1 VGAGGAED
9 ALRFAG
15 RTCADP
21 AGSASR
27 WKALTGGKAVGCLP
41 PLVPEEI
48 IHAAGILP
56 VTVRGD
62 EYGGSS
68 GPWSVLDGWV
78 FSPVHGLPQDPAN
91 FLDDTASG
99 KPQFRILFTPR
110 RMKVPSM
117 EETLDQVEMLREW
130 ACDFSGRTVTDGALS
145 KSIYSYNENRM
156 LLSELEERLASCPG
170 AFSAREVFRLIR
182 SAAALPREAHSLL
195 LRSALSRTPAPV
207 NRGAARIFLGGATVP
222 FSVMEAID
230 GACATLVGDDLEEG
244 HRYNEQKADESGDPA
259 LAFSRRLRARLLGLE
274 EAERRRAARLLDRVR
289 ATGADRLLYM
299 KTGVSESAE
308 YAETLAAE
316 SGRLGLPFLCL
327 EADPAGGISNA
338 MKEGIASFIRNGG
351 QGG

>member
-21 AGSASR
+21 AGAVSR
-27 WKALTGGKAVGCLP
+27 WKALTGGKAVGCFP

-48 IHAAGILP
+48 LHAAGILP

-62 EYGGSS
+62 EYRGSS
-68 GPWSVLDGWV
+68 DPWSVLDGWV
-78 FSPVHGLPQDPAN
+78 FSQVHGLPQDPDCFEA
-91 FLDDTASG
+91 DPAYG
-99 KPQFRILFTPR
+99 KPQFHILFTPR

-117 EETLDQVEMLREW
+117 EEALDQVEMLREW
-130 ACDFSGRTVTDGALS
+130 AGDVSGRMVSDGALS
-145 KSIYSYNENRM
+145 KSISSYNENRM
-156 LLSELEERLASCPG
+156 LLSGLEERLSSCPG
-170 AFSAREVFRLIR
+170 DFSAREVFLLVR

-195 LRSALSRTPAPV
+195 LRSALSRTPKPA
-207 NRGAARIFLGGATVP
+207 RRIAARVFLGGATAP
-222 FSVMEAID
+222 LPVMQAID
-230 GACATLVGDDLEEG
+230 GAFGALVGDDLEEG

-274 EAERRRAARLLDRVR
+274 EAKRRCAARLLERIR
-289 ATGADRLLYM
+289 ATGADRFLYL

-308 YAETLAAE
+308 YADTLAAE
-316 SGRLGLPFLCL
+316 SGRLGLPFHCL
-327 EADPAGGISNA
+327 AADLAGGISNSW
-338 MKEGIASFIRNGG
+338 KEEIASFIRNGG

>member
-1 VGAGGAED
+1 MGEGGAED

-21 AGSASR
+21 AGAASR
-27 WKALTGGKAVGCLP
+27 WKALTGGKAVGCFP

-48 IHAAGILP
+48 LHAAGILP

-62 EYGGSS
+62 EYRGSS

-78 FSPVHGLPQDPAN
+78 FSPVHGLPQDPDYFPA
-91 FLDDTASG
+91 DPASG

-130 ACDFSGRTVTDGALS
+130 ASDVSGRTVSDGALS
-145 KSIYSYNENRM
+145 KSISSYNENRM
-156 LLSELEERLASCPG
+156 LLSGLEERLASCPG

-195 LRSALSRTPAPV
+195 LRSALSRRPPPGRRV
-207 NRGAARIFLGGATVP
+207 AARIFLGGATVP
-222 FSVMEAID
+222 LRFMAAID
-230 GACATLVGDDLEEG
+230 GASGALVGDDLEEG

-259 LAFSRRLRARLLGLE
+259 LAFSRRLRARLLGME
-274 EAERRRAARLLDRVR
+274 EAERQRAARLLDRVR
-289 ATGADRLLYM
+289 ATGADRFIYM
-299 KTGVSESAE
+299 KTGIFESAE

-316 SGRLGLPFLCL
+316 SGRLGIPFLCL
-327 EADPAGGISNA
+327 EADLAGGISDSW
-338 MKEGIASFIRNGG
+338 KEEIASFIRNGG